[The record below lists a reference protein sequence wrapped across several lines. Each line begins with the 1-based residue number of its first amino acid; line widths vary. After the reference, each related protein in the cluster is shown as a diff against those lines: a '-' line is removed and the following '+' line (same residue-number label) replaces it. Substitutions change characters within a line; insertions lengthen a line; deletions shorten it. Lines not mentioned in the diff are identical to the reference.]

1 MNLAS
6 VDLNLLVAFDAIM
19 AERSVGEAAKR
30 LGISQPGMSKRLA
43 NLRLLMRDEL
53 FLRTKDGLKP
63 TEKALDLAEPVRF
76 ALAGLETALG
86 GHRAFQPETSHRTFR
101 ISATDHIAI
110 TLLPPLMRR
119 LREIAPGVTLVIRFE
134 NRLTVSTALETGD
147 LDIGLTIL
155 PDAPATI
162 QKQDLFEETH
172 VCLASERHSEIRDDL
187 TLELF
192 VKYPHILVTMAGDTR
207 GFMDRL
213 LADRG
218 LKRRVAVSLPYNLVV
233 PELIA
238 QTDMLATMPVRV
250 ARLIPGQGLRSF
262 PVPVETAGYRE
273 TMLWHGRNDNDPAH
287 RWLRNLIKTVSR
299 GVDNEIQADFQV
311 NDSCGG

>member
-53 FLRTKDGLKP
+53 FLRTKEGLKP
-63 TEKALDLAEPVRF
+63 TEKALDLAEPVRS

-101 ISATDHIAI
+101 ISATDHIAV
-110 TLLPPLMRR
+110 TLLPPLMQR
-119 LREIAPGVTLVIRFE
+119 LRKIAPRVTLVIRFE
-134 NRLTVSTALETGD
+134 NRLTVAEALEKGD
-147 LDIGLTIL
+147 LDIALTIL
-155 PDAPATI
+155 PDAPAAI
-162 QKQDLFEETH
+162 QRLDLFKENYI
-172 VCLASERHSEIRDDL
+172 CLASENHPEIRDDL
-187 TLELF
+187 TLGQF
-192 VKYPHILVTMAGDTR
+192 MKYPHILVTMAGDTR

-213 LADRG
+213 LADYG
-218 LKRRVAVSLPYNLVV
+218 LKRQVAISLPYNLVV

-238 QTDMLATMPVRV
+238 QTDMLATMPTRV
-250 ARLIPGQGLRSF
+250 ARLIAWKCVRSF
-262 PVPVETAGYRE
+262 PVPIDVAGYRE
-273 TMLWHGRNDNDPAH
+273 TMLWHGRNDSDPAH
-287 RWLRNLIKTVSR
+287 RWLRKLIEAVSR
-299 GVDNEIQADFQV
+299 DVDIAVNADI
-311 NDSCGG
+311 

>member
-1 MNLAS
+1 MKLAS

-53 FLRTKDGLKP
+53 FLRTRDGLKP
-63 TEKALDLAEPVRF
+63 TEKALDLAEPVRV
-76 ALAGLETALG
+76 ALAGLESALG
-86 GHRAFQPETSHRTFR
+86 GHRAFRPETSHRTFR
-101 ISATDHIAI
+101 ISATDHIAV
-110 TLLPPLMRR
+110 TLLPLLMQR

-134 NRLTVSTALETGD
+134 NRLTVAEALEKGD

-155 PDAPATI
+155 PDAPSAI
-162 QKQDLFEETH
+162 QKKELFQESY
-172 VCLASERHSEIRDDL
+172 VCLVSENHKEIRDNL
-187 TLELF
+187 TLEHFL
-192 VKYPHILVTMAGDTR
+192 KYPHILVTMAGDTR

-218 LKRRVAVSLPYNLVV
+218 LKRRVAVSLPFNLVV

-238 QTDMLATMPVRV
+238 QTDMLATMPTRV
-250 ARLIPGQGLRSF
+250 ARLSAWRGLRSF
-262 PVPVETAGYRE
+262 SVPIESAGYRE
-273 TMLWHGRNDNDPAH
+273 TMLWHGRNDSDPAH
-287 RWLRNLIKTVSR
+287 RWLRNLIEAVSCD
-299 GVDNEIQADFQV
+299 VDKAIQ
-311 NDSCGG
+311 SRP